1 MEMSIIASAQPEPD
15 SERQPR
21 RGRRPKKDGS
31 TEMSNI
37 IASTTLSSSQQMQKM
52 ITAPSNLARL
62 LCKM

>member
-37 IASTTLSSSQQMQKM
+37 IASTLSSSQQMQKM